1 MTVTIDEL
9 IKILLKQLD
18 DDEGLTEIQEKRLYE
33 RIISAK
39 EAEQNEQS

>member
-18 DDEGLTEIQEKRLYE
+18 DDEGLTETQEKRLYE
-33 RIISAK
+33 RIFSAK